1 MSKSAIKDSIQS
13 DQIKYLKEG
22 NKEDSSTLRY
32 ALSFI
37 NKEEKDKNI
46 VLNDSEVIK
55 VLKSMIKRN
64 KDSYDQFMNAS
75 RQELADKEK
84 KEMDLLSTYLP
95 EVLGEVETE
104 EIVKKIITELDITS
118 IKEMGKAMGMIKNN
132 HGDTVDM
139 SLVSKFIKKLLMKKL
154 GADVIHTI

>member
-13 DQIKYLKEG
+13 DQIKYLKKG
-22 NKEDSSTLRY
+22 NKEDSSTLRF

-64 KDSYDQFMNAS
+64 KDSYDQFMNAG

-84 KEMDLLSTYLP
+84 KEMDLLNTYLP

-104 EIVKKIITELDITS
+104 EIVKKIITES
-118 IKEMGKAMGMIKNN
+118 
-132 HGDTVDM
+132 
-139 SLVSKFIKKLLMKKL
+139 VSYTHLTLPTNRE
-154 GADVIHTI
+154 V

>member
-1 MSKSAIKDSIQS
+1 MSKSALKDSIQS
-13 DQIKYLKEG
+13 DQIKFLKAG
-22 NKEDSSTLRY
+22 NKEDSSTLRF

-75 RQELADKEK
+75 RQELADK
-84 KEMDLLSTYLP
+84 
-95 EVLGEVETE
+95 
-104 EIVKKIITELDITS
+104 
-118 IKEMGKAMGMIKNN
+118 
-132 HGDTVDM
+132 
-139 SLVSKFIKKLLMKKL
+139 
-154 GADVIHTI
+154 

>member
-22 NKEDSSTLRY
+22 NKEDSSTLRF

-46 VLNDSEVIK
+46 ILNDSEVIK

-95 EVLGEVETE
+95 EVLGEMETE

-139 SLVSKFIKKLLMKKL
+139 SLVSTFIKKLLS
-154 GADVIHTI
+154 

>member
-22 NKEDSSTLRY
+22 NKEDSSTLRF

-46 VLNDSEVIK
+46 ALNDSEVIK

-139 SLVSKFIKKLLMKKL
+139 SLVSTFIKKLLS
-154 GADVIHTI
+154 

>member
-1 MSKSAIKDSIQS
+1 MLKSAIKDSIQS

-139 SLVSKFIKKLLMKKL
+139 SLVSKFIKKLLS
-154 GADVIHTI
+154 

>member
-22 NKEDSSTLRY
+22 NKEDSSTLRF

-95 EVLGEVETE
+95 EVLGEKETE

-139 SLVSKFIKKLLMKKL
+139 SLVSTFIKKLLS
-154 GADVIHTI
+154 

>member
-1 MSKSAIKDSIQS
+1 
-13 DQIKYLKEG
+13 
-22 NKEDSSTLRY
+22 
-32 ALSFI
+32 
-37 NKEEKDKNI
+37 
-46 VLNDSEVIK
+46 
-55 VLKSMIKRN
+55 
-64 KDSYDQFMNAS
+64 MNAS

-139 SLVSKFIKKLLMKKL
+139 SLVSTFIKKLLS
-154 GADVIHTI
+154 

>member
-22 NKEDSSTLRY
+22 NKEDSSTLRF

-139 SLVSKFIKKLLMKKL
+139 SLVSTLIKKLLS
-154 GADVIHTI
+154 

>member
-22 NKEDSSTLRY
+22 NKEDSSTLRF

-139 SLVSKFIKKLLMKKL
+139 SFVSTFIKKLLS
-154 GADVIHTI
+154 

>member
-13 DQIKYLKEG
+13 DQIKYLKKG
-22 NKEDSSTLRY
+22 NKDDSSTLRF

-139 SLVSKFIKKLLMKKL
+139 SLVSTFIKKLLS
-154 GADVIHTI
+154 

>member
-139 SLVSKFIKKLLMKKL
+139 SLVSTCIKKLLS
-154 GADVIHTI
+154 

>member
-22 NKEDSSTLRY
+22 NKEDSSTLRF

-46 VLNDSEVIK
+46 ILNDSEVIK

-64 KDSYDQFMNAS
+64 KDSYDQFLNAS

-118 IKEMGKAMGMIKNN
+118 IKEMGNAMGMIINN

-139 SLVSKFIKKLLMKKL
+139 SLDSTFINKLLS
-154 GADVIHTI
+154 